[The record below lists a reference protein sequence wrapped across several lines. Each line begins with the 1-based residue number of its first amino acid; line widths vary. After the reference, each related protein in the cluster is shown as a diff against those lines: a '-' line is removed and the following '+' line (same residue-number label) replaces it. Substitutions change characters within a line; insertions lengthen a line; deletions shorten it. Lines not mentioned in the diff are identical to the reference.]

1 MSENSDAVI
10 IVVSE
15 ETGIISVAFG
25 RKITRNMTLSTLK
38 TFLYKTMLN
47 QLDEQSEDESEEAE
61 ENV

>member
-15 ETGIISVAFG
+15 ETGIISVAFR
-25 RKITRNMTLSTLK
+25 RKITRNMTLSSLK

-47 QLDEQSEDESEEAE
+47 QFDEQTEDESEE
-61 ENV
+61 V